1 MLINQVV
8 STPYSTYGGILE
20 SYRSETTVKQN
31 VCIGVYF
38 ENTGSYPDTR
48 DSCSEPRESQSSWG
62 CPGSAKTPAF
72 FYTPPPCSWGLHCA
86 DRAPFVFFFSSTAAR
101 LGLTFRENPAIA
113 NDRASLGKSC
123 SRSPRRPH
131 GYGCR
136 NCHAAH
142 TPGKI
147 CIRYETITLVRDPMK

>member
-72 FYTPPPCSWGLHCA
+72 FYTPPPLQLGSPLCGSRTFC
-86 DRAPFVFFFSSTAAR
+86 FFFLFHRS
-101 LGLTFRENPAIA
+101 TFRPNVPRKSGHRQRQGEPWKKLFSIA
-113 NDRASLGKSC
+113 ATTTRL
-123 SRSPRRPH
+123 RLP
-131 GYGCR
+131 
-136 NCHAAH
+136 
-142 TPGKI
+142 
-147 CIRYETITLVRDPMK
+147 